1 MVRDRIISSVLCE
14 IYFNESA
21 LTIILPST
29 YIDGNPHDFA
39 EKGFDVQGE
48 GRVDPHAFRVVGG
61 AFMNSAADGG
71 GVLSAPPDVS
81 KLQPLMN
88 ARARAGSKG
97 SQVSGL
103 SSDVDGGEMD
113 DDGLGLTPF
122 FSEGKAPWEESVDAV
137 DAAAVPDQPPVQSAQ
152 SSWQNNSKG
161 LAMLSKLR
169 QGNAGNAVEK
179 QQIVQ
184 PLSTTSTSNPSK
196 QEKKNSID
204 KNINKKTHSAKKL
217 WGPRRGVGAY
227 IQFLINEKSRVL
239 VASEEYTAWR
249 LTNGRIA
256 KKGTEGT
263 SWLWAHDFDERTATS
278 SNQPKPILDVFMT
291 DREITAK
298 SQQEKLSILPPLT
311 GSSHQTHSSA
321 STKTPIQQ
329 PEPRLAYNTQHSN
342 LNLTWMKQW
351 VQQLPKSQPTKEFG
365 DFRLDVTAIMN
376 SMAAVETQATR

>member
-61 AFMNSAADGG
+61 AFMNSAGDGG

-122 FSEGKAPWEESVDAV
+122 FSEGFSSVGCC
-137 DAAAVPDQPPVQSAQ
+137 SA
-152 SSWQNNSKG
+152 
-161 LAMLSKLR
+161 
-169 QGNAGNAVEK
+169 
-179 QQIVQ
+179 
-184 PLSTTSTSNPSK
+184 
-196 QEKKNSID
+196 
-204 KNINKKTHSAKKL
+204 
-217 WGPRRGVGAY
+217 
-227 IQFLINEKSRVL
+227 
-239 VASEEYTAWR
+239 
-249 LTNGRIA
+249 
-256 KKGTEGT
+256 
-263 SWLWAHDFDERTATS
+263 
-278 SNQPKPILDVFMT
+278 
-291 DREITAK
+291 
-298 SQQEKLSILPPLT
+298 
-311 GSSHQTHSSA
+311 
-321 STKTPIQQ
+321 
-329 PEPRLAYNTQHSN
+329 
-342 LNLTWMKQW
+342 
-351 VQQLPKSQPTKEFG
+351 
-365 DFRLDVTAIMN
+365 
-376 SMAAVETQATR
+376 